1 MGRDFAEMGMYSGE
15 GYDFNPRARMGR
27 DLNRNNGMDFKA
39 SISIHAPVWGA
50 TTYLISG
57 VKYYKISIHAPV
69 WGATVTTAQAQ

>member
-50 TTYLISG
+50 TFKDIC
-57 VKYYKISIHAPV
+57 
-69 WGATVTTAQAQ
+69 